1 MLFIN
6 FLAENLGTILV
17 FFAVAAIVSLLVLK
31 LIKDKR
37 SGRSGCSCGCSS
49 CVYSKEGCKGKN

>member
-17 FFAVAAIVSLLVLK
+17 FFAIAAIVSLLVLK
-31 LIKDKR
+31 LIKDK
-37 SGRSGCSCGCSS
+37 RSGCSCGCSS